1 MLSGTDPSPAVPV
14 PAVNVGRRESS
25 TDCNTCVDLGCCLHV
40 HHAMRSAGVNRH
52 DHTATTPL
60 RHTEHSA
67 GLAGPGPGSTLTTGS
82 AARAGNK
89 PHAHRDVRRM
99 GVCVGWGGGG
109 GTKRCDDS
117 MRGAGHSRDLKLD
130 SGCHCDSCC
139 KLTIPAADFRYQ
151 DWKFAVQRSSA
162 GRPDNLQPQ
171 KWAKILTHTATK
183 QRYSDN
189 CSVVCVCVCVC
200 VTWECERRSDERS
213 VHKVYWCL
221 HEYVVSET
229 RTSIHTGTASILY
242 VSSSVCY
249 FLWHSIKIFYLRMK
263 NIHCIHDTK
272 GIQTLAFDF
281 AFQCRLLSSHACPE

>member
-1 MLSGTDPSPAVPV
+1 MTRAANSPF
-14 PAVNVGRRESS
+14 
-25 TDCNTCVDLGCCLHV
+25 
-40 HHAMRSAGVNRH
+40 
-52 DHTATTPL
+52 PL
-60 RHTEHSA
+60 RTSV
-67 GLAGPGPGSTLTTGS
+67 TKTGS
-82 AARAGNK
+82 SRYK
-89 PHAHRDVRRM
+89 DLRL
-99 GVCVGWGGGG
+99 
-109 GTKRCDDS
+109 DDRTICS
-117 MRGAGHSRDLKLD
+117 LKNGQKY
-130 SGCHCDSCC
+130 S
-139 KLTIPAADFRYQ
+139 LT
-151 DWKFAVQRSSA
+151 QRQNNVTVTTVA
-162 GRPDNLQPQ
+162 L
-171 KWAKILTHTATK
+171 
-183 QRYSDN
+183 Y
-189 CSVVCVCVCVC
+189 VCVCVCVC